1 MDPYHDTHRFVNH
14 KMRYVSTFLLSTW
27 TQYTYRIVC
36 PRSTHTQGFICFAYA
51 LALGAPPAAM
61 PLWYLCSS
69 LYKTTVQWVT
79 TATEISVSNIQ
90 KCDTNTAIQS
100 LTVLIE
106 LYVMVCTTSW

>member
-14 KMRYVSTFLLSTW
+14 KIMRYVSTFLLSTW

-61 PLWYLCSS
+61 PCG
-69 LYKTTVQWVT
+69 
-79 TATEISVSNIQ
+79 ISVPHSTKLQHSGSPQQQ
-90 KCDTNTAIQS
+90 KYQQVTYRNVT
-100 LTVLIE
+100 LTL
-106 LYVMVCTTSW
+106 